1 MLFLELPHK
10 KGKKRLARLRLYR
23 NDRSHL
29 YTRIV

>member
-1 MLFLELPHK
+1 MIFLELPHK
-10 KGKKRLARLRLYR
+10 KRQKRLTFSRLYR